1 MRTTYLIFS
10 TPDLALAG
18 MDSCFAFVRV
28 DQHSIAKSV
37 QRRAQRVALNPRLH
51 TTIVGAVAGYD
62 LCLSVDL

>member
-37 QRRAQRVALNPRLH
+37 QRRAHAESGFKPPSSHDNCGSRGWV
-51 TTIVGAVAGYD
+51 
-62 LCLSVDL
+62 